1 MHRAAHYFWRFSNLY
16 GWLFGFA
23 VLAPIHR
30 VLLNLSLHGLGYD
43 NAQHTGEE
51 WFVKKVLA
59 KANPMVCIDIGANVG
74 AYSKLLAT
82 ETSAAI
88 YAIEPAAAS
97 FAALQQTAAAY
108 PGRIQTVNAAISDRN
123 GSGTLHS
130 RDAMSEKATL
140 SEVSGAGSALQQQ
153 VTLQTLDSFIAE
165 AGITKVDFIK
175 IDTEGHELAVFTGMQ
190 HTLQTMQPKYIQ
202 FEFNHVHLYNS
213 TTLYQLTQLLPGYT
227 FYRLLPR
234 GWIRIDPANQS
245 SNIFM
250 FCNIIAKRN
259 RS

>member
-1 MHRAAHYFWRFSNLY
+1 MKRATHYFWRFSNFY

-43 NAQHTGEE
+43 NARHTGEE
-51 WFVKKVLA
+51 WFVKNILA
-59 KANPMVCIDIGANVG
+59 KANPTVCIDIGANVG

-82 ETSAAI
+82 QTNAAI

-97 FAALQQTAAAY
+97 YATLQQTAAYY
-108 PGRIQTVNAAISDRN
+108 PNRIHTFNVAISDHS
-123 GSGTLHS
+123 GTGTLHS

-140 SEVSGAGSALQQQ
+140 SVVSGAGSALQQQ
-153 VTLQTLDSFIAE
+153 VTLQTLDSFVTD
-165 AGITKVDFIK
+165 AGITKLDFIK
-175 IDTEGHELAVFTGMQ
+175 IDTEGHELAVFNGMQ
-190 HTLQTMQPKYIQ
+190 HTLQTLQPKFIQ

-213 TTLYQLTQLLPGYT
+213 TTLYQLSQLLPGYT
-227 FYRLLPR
+227 FYRLLPH
-234 GWIRIDPANQS
+234 GWIKIDPTNQS

-250 FCNIIAKRN
+250 FSNIVARKK
-259 RS
+259 